1 MSRNRV
7 RFTVEE
13 VLAHLDGG
21 FDIPDEGVNSDVE
34 WLEDEDFEEGE
45 LILPADSV
53 VLPEEEEEEINLR
66 TVQIEETDD
75 SEEEVAKG
83 RPSNVTV
90 EELSWSDNRTEIDV
104 PGFSQAVGPTMIL
117 PVGTLALDFFLLF
130 MSNRILQNILRETNG
145 YASQTLQAKNKDTT
159 TWKQLSMEEL
169 KAFFGLLVAMSIHKL
184 PCLRDY
190 RKPNRKQKDGTLQ
203 RITYPQLISSYNTHM
218 GGVDKNDQMKSYYT
232 IPVSG
237 KKWWS
242 RILFDLV
249 DRSIFNS
256 FVLDLAK
263 QLIGDFSSRRKRGR
277 PSDEPLS
284 LRNVERHFPD
294 YLPTNESGKRKE
306 RRCKVCFDSGVR
318 KMTSYFCP
326 DCDVGL
332 CAAPCFR
339 TYHQ

>member
-1 MSRNRV
+1 MPFFGDNF
-7 RFTVEE
+7 FTSYK
-13 VLAHLDGG
+13 L
-21 FDIPDEGVNSDVE
+21 I
-34 WLEDEDFEEGE
+34 ED
-45 LILPADSV
+45 LYRSKILCC
-53 VLPEEEEEEINLR
+53 
-66 TVQIEETDD
+66 
-75 SEEEVAKG
+75 
-83 RPSNVTV
+83 
-90 EELSWSDNRTEIDV
+90 
-104 PGFSQAVGPTMIL
+104 
-117 PVGTLALDFFLLF
+117 GTLQSGRKEFP
-130 MSNRILQNILRETNG
+130 
-145 YASQTLQAKNKDTT
+145 
-159 TWKQLSMEEL
+159 
-169 KAFFGLLVAMSIHKL
+169 
-184 PCLRDY
+184 PCLFDKDRINSMKRGDVFRQMKGPILAITWMDKKAVHAAGTY
-190 RKPNRKQKDGTLQ
+190 TQVPQENLQEVNRKQKEGALQ
-203 RITYPQLISSYNTHM
+203 RITCPQLISSYNTYM

-242 RILFDLV
+242 RIIILPDLV

-256 FVLDLAK
+256 FVLEQESPNHAKRTLKSSRIDLAK

-306 RRCKVCFDSGVR
+306 RRCKVCFNSGVR

-326 DCDVGL
+326 DWDVGL